1 MKSFLQAK
9 TGFKENFMSGVTPHH
24 SRLFLRLREVI
35 MCLEILQSTTSVLWT
50 VLCHQSLAAARE
62 ANIVVREDRVL
73 IRSVSVISL
82 MTVEITL
89 TKPTVIIISLGKM
102 LILQLSKLRSNC
114 WIRLQPRW
122 ITSSEICKILHILG
136 KPNSITVLLFIQNV
150 FKFRTSLPP
159 RRLSSNPW
167 SISRYG

>member
-1 MKSFLQAK
+1 
-9 TGFKENFMSGVTPHH
+9 MSGVTPHH

-73 IRSVSVISL
+73 IRGVSAISL

-122 ITSSEICKILHILG
+122 ITSSEIYIILHILG
-136 KPNSITVLLFIQNV
+136 NPNSITVLLFIQNV
-150 FKFRTSLPP
+150 SNFRTRLPP

-167 SISRYG
+167 SISWYG